1 MMNINFWLG
10 YVSEWLGAV
19 AVVMIAAIS
28 PMLKKIRR
36 IDFRFPRREATFA
49 LSLFVLVYFLAF
61 QYYSS
66 DFFLFL
72 KKFAGIFSGGVI
84 AERMLLAVIS
94 LVLFLIALV
103 LRGQPFK
110 SIGWGRANT
119 RAGVIVGLLLV
130 ILTIFLRGKFI
141 TVLNGITADEASLLL
156 VILALCVAEETIF
169 RGYIQLRLMSFLG
182 NTWGWLATAG
192 LFILWQLPGRL
203 WLYPL
208 SEIWVDLVI
217 AAVQGLLFGWIMRKT
232 GHVTSTILF
241 RAAATWIQF
250 L

>member
-1 MMNINFWLG
+1 MELNFWLG

-28 PMLKKIRR
+28 PMLKRIRR
-36 IDFRFPRREATFA
+36 IEFRFPRREATFA
-49 LSLFVLVYFLAF
+49 LSLFVLVYFIAF
-61 QYYSS
+61 QYFSN
-66 DFFLFL
+66 DFLDFL
-72 KKFAGIFSGGVI
+72 KEFAGIFPGGEI

-94 LVLFLIALV
+94 LVLFILALV
-103 LRGQPFK
+103 LRGQPLK
-110 SIGWGRANT
+110 SIGWGKANT
-119 RAGVIVGLLLV
+119 RAGVTVGLLLV
-130 ILTIFLRGKFI
+130 ILTIFLRGKFL
-141 TVLNGITADEASLLL
+141 TVINGISTDEGSLLL

-192 LFILWQLPGRL
+192 LYLLWQLPGRL
-203 WLYPL
+203 WLHPFG
-208 SEIWVDLVI
+208 EIWVDLVI

-232 GHVTSTILF
+232 GHVSSTILF
-241 RAAATWIQF
+241 RAAAAWIQF